1 MKNEDD
7 NFSIHQTC
15 NDTIELI
22 DVLLIMLNCG
32 KNCILGNHF
41 CKKKDEIPHTEHDK
55 VEKND
60 TEDCRQK

>member
-1 MKNEDD
+1 M
-7 NFSIHQTC
+7 
-15 NDTIELI
+15 ELI

-32 KNCILGNHF
+32 KNCILGNNF
-41 CKKKDEIPHTEHDK
+41 CKKDEIPHTEHDK

>member
-1 MKNEDD
+1 M
-7 NFSIHQTC
+7 
-15 NDTIELI
+15 ELI

-32 KNCILGNHF
+32 KNYILGNNF

>member
-1 MKNEDD
+1 M
-7 NFSIHQTC
+7 
-15 NDTIELI
+15 ELI

-32 KNCILGNHF
+32 KNCILGNNF
-41 CKKKDEIPHTEHDK
+41 FAKKDEIPHTEHDK